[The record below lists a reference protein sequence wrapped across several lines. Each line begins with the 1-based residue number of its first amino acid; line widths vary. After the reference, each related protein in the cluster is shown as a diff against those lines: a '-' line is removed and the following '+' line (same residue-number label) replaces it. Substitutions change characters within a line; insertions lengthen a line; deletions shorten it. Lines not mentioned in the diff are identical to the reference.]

1 MQLNAISVRRQRNY
15 QPSVTVLLS
24 PTRQVPALVGR
35 LYEVVRE
42 LERLFPGRPFTLDGH
57 LVGSIG
63 EVLGAAHYDLEL
75 LPCST
80 ESHDAQTRTGELVQ
94 IKATQGQQVALRSC
108 CDHLLVLKLLGDGTV
123 QEAYNGPGALAWD
136 AAGPMQKNGQR
147 PVRLST
153 LKRLMELVDPS
164 ERLLR
169 VDA

>member
-1 MQLNAISVRRQRNY
+1 M
-15 QPSVTVLLS
+15 
-24 PTRQVPALVGR
+24 PALVGR

-63 EVLGAAHYDLEL
+63 EVLGAALYDLQL

-80 ESHDAQTRTGELVQ
+80 ESHDAQTGTGQLVQ
-94 IKATQGQQVALRSC
+94 IKATQGQQVAIRSC
-108 CDHLLVLKLLGDGTV
+108 CDHMLVLKLLDDGTV
-123 QEAYNGPGALAWD
+123 QEAYNGPGTLAWD

-147 PVRLST
+147 SIRLST
-153 LKRLMELVDPS
+153 LARLMEFVDPS
-164 ERLLR
+164 DRLPR